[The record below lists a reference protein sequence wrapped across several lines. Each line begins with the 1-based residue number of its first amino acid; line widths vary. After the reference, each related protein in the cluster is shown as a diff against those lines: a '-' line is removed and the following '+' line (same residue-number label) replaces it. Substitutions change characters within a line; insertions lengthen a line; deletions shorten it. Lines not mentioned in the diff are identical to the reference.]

1 MYMQRKIKYST
12 VHLSAKKNNVCVCL
26 QVVRQG
32 LVDPVLH
39 SFHCYHLVQL
49 DLVLQE
55 YHRVPKYYRELNG
68 KRTHFTC
75 MYMYICDSFMTTILN
90 TQ

>member
-1 MYMQRKIKYST
+1 M
-12 VHLSAKKNNVCVCL
+12 CVCL

-55 YHRVPKYYRELNG
+55 YHHVPKYYRELNG

-75 MYMYICDSFMTTILN
+75 MYFVTN
-90 TQ
+90 THTRTCIYVIHS

>member
-1 MYMQRKIKYST
+1 M
-12 VHLSAKKNNVCVCL
+12 CVCL

-39 SFHCYHLVQL
+39 SFHCYHLVQP

-55 YHRVPKYYRELNG
+55 YHRVPKHYRELNG
-68 KRTHFTC
+68 KRTHFIC
-75 MYMYICDSFMTTILN
+75 MYMYFVTDTHTHTHTYMYICDSFMTTILN
-90 TQ
+90 TH

>member
-1 MYMQRKIKYST
+1 MC
-12 VHLSAKKNNVCVCL
+12 VCVCL

-39 SFHCYHLVQL
+39 SFHCYHLVQP

-55 YHRVPKYYRELNG
+55 YHHVPKHYRELNG
-68 KRTHFTC
+68 KCTHFTC
-75 MYMYICDSFMTTILN
+75 MYMYVHVFCDRHTHTHTRTCIYVIHS
-90 TQ
+90 